1 MKKILR
7 IFLVLI
13 LLILMVL
20 IVTPILFKKQI
31 LNKAKEIAN
40 TSVNAK
46 IDFTDLKLTF
56 FKDFPRLTTSLYGV
70 SVSGI
75 EVFEGDTLLAFD
87 EFSATVNV
95 ISLVRKEAIKVRS
108 ILLDNP
114 RISVIVLE
122 DGSANWDIA
131 KESKDDESDVEA
143 DDAGT
148 GTMDLNVALKK
159 FEIRDA
165 SIAYLDQEIG
175 YGGVPRWI

>member
-1 MKKILR
+1 MKRTLR
-7 IFLVLI
+7 IFLVFI
-13 LLILMVL
+13 LLILTVL
-20 IVTPILFKKQI
+20 LVTPILFKKQI

-40 TSVNAK
+40 SSVNAK

-56 FKDFPRLTTSLYGV
+56 FKDFPRLTTSLKGV
-70 SVSGI
+70 TVTGV
-75 EVFEGDTLLAFD
+75 EAFEGDTLLAFD

-114 RISVIVLE
+114 RIAAIMLE

-131 KESKDDESDVEA
+131 KESTDLGSDAET
-143 DDAGT
+143 DNAGS
-148 GTMDLNVALKK
+148 GTMDLKVALKK

-165 SIAYLDQEIG
+165 SIA
-175 YGGVPRWI
+175 